1 MKPNYF
7 NGISIII
14 PTYNREKQLCRLLDS
29 IFKEDISDLYEIVVV
44 DNSSDYDTHE
54 VLSKYSSQKIRVV
67 RNSFNIKMATNMVNT
82 FLHCKTKWMWLIS
95 DDDVICENSIK
106 KISNTLP
113 KNSNAAYLK
122 FSTKGTGANGIEKNR
137 EVEGLEKFIDYYL
150 EDKNVRRGNLVFVS
164 NGVFNLEIL
173 HPHLGYAFE
182 FSYTYIGYLTPVF
195 FALNS
200 GSSILFSNEEI
211 IKYLSPE
218 NENWSFA
225 TVGLGLSTLS
235 HLPLKLDQDY
245 FKKFLNITMAVTFE
259 KLFKYLLFNKVNMPR
274 QTYKRIY
281 LNSYMFYLTPI
292 EKILSK
298 FCYLLLSF
306 PRIGRVLYPY
316 LLRIINIL
324 K

>member
-1 MKPNYF
+1 M
-7 NGISIII
+7 
-14 PTYNREKQLCRLLDS
+14 
-29 IFKEDISDLYEIVVV
+29 
-44 DNSSDYDTHE
+44 
-54 VLSKYSSQKIRVV
+54 
-67 RNSFNIKMATNMVNT
+67 
-82 FLHCKTKWMWLIS
+82 
-95 DDDVICENSIK
+95 
-106 KISNTLP
+106 
-113 KNSNAAYLK
+113 
-122 FSTKGTGANGIEKNR
+122 
-137 EVEGLEKFIDYYL
+137 
-150 EDKNVRRGNLVFVS
+150 
-164 NGVFNLEIL
+164 
-173 HPHLGYAFE
+173 
-182 FSYTYIGYLTPVF
+182 
-195 FALNS
+195 
-200 GSSILFSNEEI
+200 FSNEEI